1 MNRFAILVAAVGV
14 FAAAPVILARL
25 EEIPPRW
32 RLRLGAISLF
42 GLTSAFASLFAAVL
56 LPEVLT
62 VRSIR
67 ELWSTCNRAFHALGG
82 DPLGRWPS
90 VLAGAALALILGRLA
105 WALVLAARAT
115 PRARVRAGQPRWIL
129 AGRHPVYVLPLD
141 RAQAYSVGC
150 WRSQVVVSQAMIEM
164 LDHDERAAVLLHEEG
179 HLKGRHHLIL
189 MLARAAARALWP
201 LPAVPGLLTLIEQA
215 IEEAADEYAA
225 RGIGNSAVVAGG
237 VAKAALAELGGPAG
251 VLPAG
256 GGPDVPARI
265 RRLLNPSEVP
275 SWMTYA
281 CLAGVLVLLGVFAV
295 TQAIAGLALVAA
307 AHHVFGVGAAM
318 ACPLTRRS

>member
-1 MNRFAILVAAVGV
+1 VNRFAILVAAVGL

-25 EEIPPRW
+25 EDVPPRW

-67 ELWSTCNRAFHALGG
+67 ELWSTCNRAFHTLGG

-90 VLAGAALALILGRLA
+90 LLAGAALALILGRLA

-115 PRARVRAGQPRWIL
+115 MRARVRAAEPRWVL

-141 RAQAYSVGC
+141 RAEAYSVGC
-150 WRSQVVVSQAMIEM
+150 WRSHVVVSQGMIEM
-164 LDHDERAAVLLHEEG
+164 LDRDERAAVLLHEEG

-189 MLARAAARALWP
+189 VLARAVARALWP
-201 LPAVPGLLTLIEQA
+201 LPAAPGLLTLIEQA

-225 RGIGNSAVVAGG
+225 RGIGNAAVVAGG

-251 VLPAG
+251 ALPA

-275 SWMTYA
+275 SWMPYA
-281 CLAGVLVLLGVFAV
+281 CLAGVVVLLGVFAV